1 MITSARIAF
10 ITALRGRIRYS
21 AATSLSVGKAA
32 EQSEAAGGQA
42 CFVIYCPFVQ
52 ATWLG
57 DFLLGCRA
65 MNESQ
70 IGRSTASDG
79 PEPTTIVAREEGLH
93 RHLTPGQLAMIGIGS
108 TIGTGLFLG
117 SAISVKLAGPAVIL
131 SFVGGACIALTM
143 MWALAEMAAAHPA
156 AGSFGLYAEMYLHP
170 WAGFAVRLTYW
181 LCMMV
186 VVGSEVV
193 AAAIYCKFWFP
204 GTPSWI
210 WIGLFSLVILYVN
223 STSVG
228 DLGTF
233 EYWLSM
239 IKVVTIV
246 AFLILGTALLTG
258 VGFPRIG
265 FANFT
270 EHGGFLPNGWKGVGL
285 GVILGL
291 FSFFGIE
298 VVGST
303 AGEAADPKVAVPKAL
318 RKTLFVL
325 VLFYVFGL
333 ALVVG
338 IVPWP
343 QIGLGES
350 PFVRVFQTV
359 GIPAASH
366 IMNFVVLTAA
376 LSSAVANLYFGARL
390 AFSLARGGYLP
401 PILGRLS
408 RKGMPVVA
416 VLTSAGGM
424 AAALVLSERFKDSLF
439 VFMVGLSTFGAL
451 FAWLVTLLTHLA
463 FRRFHKRH
471 ASTYLRLG
479 PPGPWASLLGL
490 GGVLAVLIS
499 TWWVPGFRI
508 TLMAGLPWLAFI
520 TVCYFVWRKARP
532 SMPVRGESHDG

>member
-1 MITSARIAF
+1 MPARVLRDSGA
-10 ITALRGRIRYS
+10 ALF
-21 AATSLSVGKAA
+21 TVLSFR
-32 EQSEAAGGQA
+32 S
-42 CFVIYCPFVQ
+42 
-52 ATWLG
+52 TWWA
-57 DFLLGCRA
+57 DFLLAFRA
-65 MNESQ
+65 MSEPS
-70 IGRSTASDG
+70 IEHPPASITSS
-79 PEPTTIVAREEGLH
+79 PTTMVEQEGGLH
-93 RHLTPGQLAMIGIGS
+93 RNLTPAQLAMIGIGS

-181 LCMMV
+181 FCMMV

-204 GTPSWI
+204 DSPSWI

-223 STSVG
+223 ATSIG
-228 DLGTF
+228 NLGTF

-246 AFLILGTALLTG
+246 AFLILGTALLAG
-258 VGFPRIG
+258 VGFPRVG

-270 EHGGFLPNGWKGVGL
+270 AHGGFLPNGWKGVGL

-291 FSFFGIE
+291 FSFFGSE
-298 VVGST
+298 VVGCT
-303 AGEAADPKVAVPKAL
+303 AGEAADPKVAGPKAL
-318 RKTLFVL
+318 RRTLIVL
-325 VLFYVFGL
+325 VLFYVAGL
-333 ALVVG
+333 TLVVG
-338 IVPWP
+338 IVPWK
-343 QIGLGES
+343 QLGLGES

-376 LSSAVANLYFGARL
+376 LSSAVANLYFAARL

-401 PILGRLS
+401 AALGRLS
-408 RKGMPVVA
+408 GKNMPVVA
-416 VLTSAGGM
+416 VLASAGGM
-424 AAALVLSERFKDSLF
+424 AAALVLSEYFKGSLF
-439 VFMVGLSTFGAL
+439 VFMIGLSTFGAL
-451 FAWLVTLLTHLA
+451 FAWLMTLLTHLA
-463 FRRFHKRH
+463 FRRFHQRH
-471 ASTYLRLG
+471 ARPYLQLG

-490 GGVLAVLIS
+490 GGVIAVLVS

-508 TLMAGLPWLAFI
+508 TLVAGVPWLAFI
-520 TVCYFVWRKARP
+520 TVCYFVWRRVG
-532 SMPVRGESHDG
+532 SRMPTEKGAHYG